1 MEAKGVTMDNTSFDL
16 ILRSLPLLLRGL
28 SLSLKIFVIAS
39 VFSLSLGV
47 VMGALICRRLY
58 CRWVSPA
65 IEGTTFVLR
74 AVPVYV
80 QLLIAYFVLPD
91 LLGVEFEAFTAAVI
105 ALSLCSAG
113 YTTQIVRGGLN
124 AVPNEQW
131 EAAYTLGYS
140 TLDSLRFI
148 IFPQVVRNILPA
160 LTGEFDAMLKSTAI
174 LASIGLLELTRM
186 GMNIVS
192 REMDPLPIYLT
203 VAGLYVGISAIINII
218 SRKLEKRLRYANN

>member
-1 MEAKGVTMDNTSFDL
+1 MDSTSFDL
-16 ILRSLPLLLRGL
+16 ILRSIPLLLKGL
-28 SLSLKIFVIAS
+28 SLSLQIFAIAS
-39 VFSLSLGV
+39 FFSLSLGS
-47 VMGALICRRLY
+47 VMGSLTCRRLRY
-58 CRWVSPA
+58 RWISPA
-65 IEGTTFVLR
+65 IEGITFVLR

-91 LLGVEFEAFTAAVI
+91 LLGLELEAVTAAII

-113 YTTQIVRGGLN
+113 YTAQIVRGGLN
-124 AVPNEQW
+124 AVPHEQW

-140 TLDSLRFI
+140 VLASLRFI
-148 IFPQVVRNILPA
+148 IFPQLLRNILPS
-160 LTGEFDAMLKSTAI
+160 LTGEFDALLKSTAI

-203 VAGLYVGISAIINII
+203 VAGLYVGVSATINII
-218 SRKLEKRLRYANN
+218 SRKLERRLRYVNN